1 MGRRSA
7 RGSGVH
13 GTTERVPIRTPQDV
27 VLVRQRARTL
37 AAGQGLSLVDQT
49 KVVTAASELARN
61 TLEHGKGGEA
71 VLEALE
77 NGVRRGVRLT
87 FVDEGP
93 GIPDVHA
100 ALKDGYSTGTGMGL
114 GLPGARRLMN
124 EFSIEST
131 LGRGTKVVVVRW
143 K

>member
-1 MGRRSA
+1 M
-7 RGSGVH
+7 
-13 GTTERVPIRTPQDV
+13 
-27 VLVRQRARTL
+27 

-61 TLEHGKGGEA
+61 TLEHGKGGE
-71 VLEALE
+71 VLLETVE
-77 NGVRRGVRLT
+77 NGVRRGIRLT
-87 FVDEGP
+87 FEDQGP
-93 GIPDVHA
+93 GIPDVAA
-100 ALKDGYSTGTGMGL
+100 ALRDGFTTGTGMGL

-131 LGRGTKVVVVRW
+131 PGRGTRVVVARW

>member
-1 MGRRSA
+1 VQGR
-7 RGSGVH
+7 
-13 GTTERVPIRTPQDV
+13 TERVPIRTPQDV

-61 TLEHGKGGEA
+61 TLEHGKGGE
-71 VLEALE
+71 VLLEMVE
-77 NGVRRGVRLT
+77 NGTRRGIRLT
-87 FVDEGP
+87 FEDQGP
-93 GIPDVHA
+93 GIPDISA
-100 ALKDGYSTGTGMGL
+100 ALRDGFTTGTGMGL

-131 LGRGTKVVVVRW
+131 PGHGTRVVVARW

>member
-1 MGRRSA
+1 
-7 RGSGVH
+7 VH
-13 GTTERVPIRTPQDV
+13 GTTERVPIRTSQDV
-27 VLVRQRARTL
+27 VLVRQRARMF

-71 VLEALE
+71 LLETLE
-77 NGVRRGVRLT
+77 NGTRRGVRLT

-93 GIPDVHA
+93 GIPDVAA
-100 ALKDGYSTGTGMGL
+100 ALKDGFTTGTGMGL

-131 LGRGTKVVVVRW
+131 PGRGTRVMVARW

>member
-1 MGRRSA
+1 MR
-7 RGSGVH
+7 

-27 VLVRQRARTL
+27 VVVRQRARTL

-71 VLEALE
+71 VLETLE
-77 NGVRRGVRLT
+77 NGTRRGVRLT

-93 GIPDVHA
+93 GIPDVAA
-100 ALKDGYSTGTGMGL
+100 ALKDGFTTGTGMGL

-124 EFSIEST
+124 EFSIDST
-131 LGRGTKVVVVRW
+131 PGRGTTVVVIRW

>member
-1 MGRRSA
+1 MQGR
-7 RGSGVH
+7 
-13 GTTERVPIRTPQDV
+13 TERVPIRTPQDV

-71 VLEALE
+71 LLEAVE
-77 NGVRRGVRLT
+77 NGTRRGIRLT
-87 FVDEGP
+87 FEDQGP
-93 GIPDVHA
+93 GIPDVNA
-100 ALKDGYSTGTGMGL
+100 ALKDGFTTGTGMGL

-124 EFSIEST
+124 EFSIDSGP
-131 LGRGTKVVVVRW
+131 GRGTRVVVARW

>member
-1 MGRRSA
+1 ME
-7 RGSGVH
+7 

-27 VLVRQRARTL
+27 VLVRQRTRTL

-61 TLEHGKGGEA
+61 TLEHGKGGE
-71 VLEALE
+71 VLLEAVT
-77 NGVRRGVRLT
+77 NGVRRGIRLT
-87 FVDEGP
+87 FEDRGP
-93 GIPDVHA
+93 GIPDVAA
-100 ALKDGYSTGTGMGL
+100 ALRDGFTTGTGMGL

-131 LGRGTKVVVVRW
+131 PGQGTRVVVARW

>member
-1 MGRRSA
+1 MQ
-7 RGSGVH
+7 

-61 TLEHGKGGEA
+61 THEHGKGGE
-71 VLEALE
+71 VLLETVE
-77 NGVRRGVRLT
+77 NGVRRGIRLT
-87 FVDEGP
+87 FEDRGP
-93 GIPDVHA
+93 GITDLTA
-100 ALKDGYSTGTGMGL
+100 ALRDGFTTGTGMGL

-131 LGRGTKVVVVRW
+131 PGQGTRVVVARW

>member
-1 MGRRSA
+1 
-7 RGSGVH
+7 VQ

-61 TLEHGKGGEA
+61 TLEHGKGGE
-71 VLEALE
+71 VLLETVE
-77 NGVRRGVRLT
+77 NGVRRGIRLT
-87 FVDEGP
+87 FEDQGP
-93 GIPDVHA
+93 GIPDVAA
-100 ALKDGYSTGTGMGL
+100 ALRDGFTTGTGMGL

-131 LGRGTKVVVVRW
+131 PGQGTRVVVARW

>member
-1 MGRRSA
+1 MQ
-7 RGSGVH
+7 

-27 VLVRQRARTL
+27 VLVRQRARLL

-61 TLEHGKGGEA
+61 TLEHGKGGE
-71 VLEALE
+71 VLLETVE
-77 NGVRRGVRLT
+77 NGVRRGIRLT
-87 FVDEGP
+87 FEDQGP
-93 GIPDVHA
+93 GIPDVAA
-100 ALKDGYSTGTGMGL
+100 ALRDGFTTGTGMGL

-131 LGRGTKVVVVRW
+131 PGQGTRVVVARW

>member
-1 MGRRSA
+1 MK
-7 RGSGVH
+7 

-27 VLVRQRARTL
+27 VVVRQRARTL

-71 VLEALE
+71 LLEAVE
-77 NGVRRGVRLT
+77 NGVRRGIRLT
-87 FVDEGP
+87 FEDQGP
-93 GIPDVHA
+93 GIADITA
-100 ALKDGYSTGTGMGL
+100 ALKDGFTTGTGMGL

-131 LGRGTKVVVVRW
+131 PGRGTRVVVARW

>member
-1 MGRRSA
+1 
-7 RGSGVH
+7 VQ

-27 VLVRQRARTL
+27 VLVRQRTRTL

-61 TLEHGKGGEA
+61 TLEHGKGGE
-71 VLEALE
+71 VLLETVE
-77 NGVRRGVRLT
+77 NGVRRGIRLT
-87 FVDEGP
+87 FEDQGP
-93 GIPDVHA
+93 GIPDVAA
-100 ALKDGYSTGTGMGL
+100 ALRDGFTTGTGMGL

-131 LGRGTKVVVVRW
+131 PGQGTRVVVARW

>member
-1 MGRRSA
+1 MQGR
-7 RGSGVH
+7 
-13 GTTERVPIRTPQDV
+13 TERVPIRTPQDV
-27 VLVRQRARTL
+27 VLVRQKARTL

-61 TLEHGKGGEA
+61 TLEHGKGGE
-71 VLEALE
+71 VLLETME
-77 NGVRRGVRLT
+77 NGTRRGIRLT
-87 FVDEGP
+87 FEDQGP
-93 GIPDVHA
+93 GIPDIHA
-100 ALKDGYSTGTGMGL
+100 ALRDGFTTGTGMGL

-131 LGRGTKVVVVRW
+131 PGQGTRVVVARW

>member
-1 MGRRSA
+1 MQ
-7 RGSGVH
+7 

-27 VLVRQRARTL
+27 VLVRQRTRTL

-61 TLEHGKGGEA
+61 TLEHGKGGE
-71 VLEALE
+71 VLLEAVM
-77 NGVRRGVRLT
+77 NGSRRGIRLT
-87 FVDEGP
+87 FEDQGP
-93 GIPDVHA
+93 GIADVTA
-100 ALKDGYSTGTGMGL
+100 ALRDGFTTGTGMGL

-131 LGRGTKVVVVRW
+131 LGQGTRVVVARW

>member
-1 MGRRSA
+1 
-7 RGSGVH
+7 VH
-13 GTTERVPIRTPQDV
+13 GTTERVPIRTSQDV

-71 VLEALE
+71 VLETVE
-77 NGVRRGVRLT
+77 NGTRRGVRLT

-93 GIPDVHA
+93 GIPDVAA
-100 ALKDGYSTGTGMGL
+100 ALKDGFTTGTGMGL

-131 LGRGTKVVVVRW
+131 PGRGTRVMVARW

>member
-1 MGRRSA
+1 MQ
-7 RGSGVH
+7 

-61 TLEHGKGGEA
+61 TLEHGKGGE
-71 VLEALE
+71 VLLETVE
-77 NGVRRGVRLT
+77 NGTRRGIRLT
-87 FVDEGP
+87 FEDQGP
-93 GIPDVHA
+93 GIPDIAA
-100 ALKDGYSTGTGMGL
+100 ALRDGFTTGTGMGL

-124 EFSIEST
+124 EFAIEST
-131 LGRGTKVVVVRW
+131 PGRGTRVVVARW

>member
-1 MGRRSA
+1 MQ
-7 RGSGVH
+7 GS
-13 GTTERVPIRTPQDV
+13 TERVPIRTPQDV
-27 VLVRQRARTL
+27 VRVRQRARTL

-61 TLEHGKGGEA
+61 ALEHGKGGEA
-71 VLEALE
+71 LLEAVE
-77 NGVRRGVRLT
+77 NGTRRGIRLT
-87 FVDEGP
+87 FEDQGP
-93 GIPDVHA
+93 GIPDLTA
-100 ALKDGYSTGTGMGL
+100 ALRDGFTTGTGMGL

-131 LGRGTKVVVVRW
+131 PGQGTRVVVARW

>member
-1 MGRRSA
+1 
-7 RGSGVH
+7 VQ

-61 TLEHGKGGEA
+61 TLEHGKGGD
-71 VLEALE
+71 VLLETVE
-77 NGVRRGVRLT
+77 NGTRRGIRLT
-87 FVDEGP
+87 FEDQGP
-93 GIPDVHA
+93 GIPDVAA
-100 ALKDGYSTGTGMGL
+100 ALRDGFTTGTGMGL

-131 LGRGTKVVVVRW
+131 PGKGTRVVVARW

>member
-1 MGRRSA
+1 ME
-7 RGSGVH
+7 

-27 VLVRQRARTL
+27 VLVRQSARTL

-61 TLEHGKGGEA
+61 TLEHGKGGE
-71 VLEALE
+71 VLLE
-77 NGVRRGVRLT
+77 TLANGTRRGIRLT
-87 FVDEGP
+87 FEDRGP
-93 GIPDVHA
+93 GIPDIAA
-100 ALKDGYSTGTGMGL
+100 ALRDGFTTGTGMGL
-114 GLPGARRLMN
+114 GLPGSRRLMN

-131 LGRGTKVVVVRW
+131 PGQGTRVVVARW

>member
-1 MGRRSA
+1 VQER
-7 RGSGVH
+7 
-13 GTTERVPIRTPQDV
+13 TERVPIRTPQDV

-61 TLEHGKGGEA
+61 TLVHGKGGEA
-71 VLEALE
+71 LLETVE
-77 NGVRRGVRLT
+77 NGTRRGVRLT
-87 FVDEGP
+87 FEDQGP
-93 GIPDVHA
+93 GIPDVAA
-100 ALKDGYSTGTGMGL
+100 ALRDGFTTGTGMGL

-131 LGRGTKVVVVRW
+131 PGQGTRVVVARW

>member
-1 MGRRSA
+1 MQ
-7 RGSGVH
+7 

-71 VLEALE
+71 LLEAVE
-77 NGVRRGVRLT
+77 NGTRRGIRLT
-87 FVDEGP
+87 FEDRGP
-93 GIPDVHA
+93 GIPDVSA
-100 ALKDGYSTGTGMGL
+100 ALRDGFTTGTGMGL

-131 LGRGTKVVVVRW
+131 PGQGTRVVVARW

>member
-1 MGRRSA
+1 MQ
-7 RGSGVH
+7 

-100 ALKDGYSTGTGMGL
+100 ALKDGFTTGTGMGL

-131 LGRGTKVVVVRW
+131 PGRGTRVVVARW

>member
-1 MGRRSA
+1 
-7 RGSGVH
+7 
-13 GTTERVPIRTPQDV
+13 

-61 TLEHGKGGEA
+61 TLEHGKGGD
-71 VLEALE
+71 VLLETVE
-77 NGVRRGVRLT
+77 NGTRRGIRLT
-87 FVDEGP
+87 FEDQGP
-93 GIPDVHA
+93 GIPDVAA
-100 ALKDGYSTGTGMGL
+100 ALRDGFTTGTGMGL

-131 LGRGTKVVVVRW
+131 PGKGTRVVVARW

>member
-1 MGRRSA
+1 MQ
-7 RGSGVH
+7 

-61 TLEHGKGGEA
+61 TLEHGKGGE
-71 VLEALE
+71 VLLETVE
-77 NGVRRGVRLT
+77 NGTRRGIRLT
-87 FVDEGP
+87 FEDHGP
-93 GIPDVHA
+93 GIADLTA
-100 ALKDGYSTGTGMGL
+100 ALRDGFTTGTGMGL
-114 GLPGARRLMN
+114 GLPGSRRLMN

-131 LGRGTKVVVVRW
+131 PGQGTRVVVARW

>member
-1 MGRRSA
+1 MD
-7 RGSGVH
+7 

-27 VLVRQRARTL
+27 VLVRQRARTF

-71 VLEALE
+71 VLETVE
-77 NGVRRGVRLT
+77 NGARRGVRLT

-93 GIPDVHA
+93 GIPDVAA
-100 ALKDGYSTGTGMGL
+100 ALKDGFTTGTGLGL

-131 LGRGTKVVVVRW
+131 PGRGTRVMVARW

>member
-1 MGRRSA
+1 MQ
-7 RGSGVH
+7 

-37 AAGQGLSLVDQT
+37 SAGQGLSLVDQT

-61 TLEHGKGGEA
+61 TLEHGKGGE
-71 VLEALE
+71 VLLEAVV
-77 NGVRRGVRLT
+77 NGSRRGIRLT
-87 FVDEGP
+87 FEDQGP
-93 GIPDVHA
+93 GIADITA
-100 ALKDGYSTGTGMGL
+100 ALRDGFTTGTGMGL

-131 LGRGTKVVVVRW
+131 PGQGTRVVVARW

>member
-1 MGRRSA
+1 MQGR
-7 RGSGVH
+7 
-13 GTTERVPIRTPQDV
+13 TERVPIRTPQDV

-61 TLEHGKGGEA
+61 TLEHGKGGE
-71 VLEALE
+71 VLLETME
-77 NGVRRGVRLT
+77 NGARHGIRLT
-87 FVDEGP
+87 FEDQGP
-93 GIPDVHA
+93 GIPDIHA
-100 ALKDGYSTGTGMGL
+100 ALRDGFTTGTGMGL

-131 LGRGTKVVVVRW
+131 PGKGTRVVVARW

>member
-1 MGRRSA
+1 
-7 RGSGVH
+7 VH
-13 GTTERVPIRTPQDV
+13 ETTERVPIRTSQDV

-61 TLEHGKGGEA
+61 TLEHGKGGE
-71 VLEALE
+71 VLLEAVV
-77 NGVRRGVRLT
+77 NGTRRGIRLT
-87 FVDEGP
+87 FEDQGP
-93 GIPDVHA
+93 GIPDVAA
-100 ALKDGYSTGTGMGL
+100 ALRDGFTTGTGMGL

-124 EFSIEST
+124 EFSIESSP
-131 LGRGTKVVVVRW
+131 GQGTRVVVARW

>member
-1 MGRRSA
+1 ME
-7 RGSGVH
+7 

-27 VLVRQRARTL
+27 VLVRQRTRTL

-61 TLEHGKGGEA
+61 TLEHGKGGE
-71 VLEALE
+71 VLLETVE
-77 NGVRRGVRLT
+77 NGVRRGIRLT
-87 FVDEGP
+87 FEDQGP
-93 GIPDVHA
+93 GIPDVAA
-100 ALKDGYSTGTGMGL
+100 ALRDGFTTGTGMGL

-131 LGRGTKVVVVRW
+131 PGQGTRVVVARW